1 MSIKLRPLALIAV
14 TALTLSAC
22 GKSPEAV
29 CKKMTELS
37 KDKGKGKDLA
47 ECVTEL
53 SEIKKT
59 SPAGF
64 DCIAKCA
71 DAANEEAMG
80 LCMFACIA
88 SDKELAAAV
97 EKQGEKEREK
107 RAEKELETMLGWTKA
122 SPKTFEGKLK
132 DFNDKELKFS
142 IDLIDGFKAPK
153 EDMTFMASFDMESDS
168 LLLGAP
174 SVMVSQTS
182 GEPQAALDLEL
193 SMKDAKDEIVK
204 KDVNAAGFTL
214 ITAGESSIAVQI
226 ATKSGESLL
235 KCRASMYSDVAKKKK
250 DEFLPWLEKIC
261 RSVKLK

>member
-1 MSIKLRPLALIAV
+1 MPIHFRSVATLTFVALALAG
-14 TALTLSAC
+14 C

-29 CKKMTELS
+29 CKKMAELS
-37 KDKGKGKDLA
+37 KDKDKKVD

-53 SEIKKT
+53 TEIKKT
-59 SPAGF
+59 SPAGY
-64 DCIAKCA
+64 DCIAKCSEST
-71 DAANEEAMG
+71 NEEAMG

-88 SDKELAAAV
+88 SDKDLAAAV

-107 RAEKELETMLGWTKA
+107 RAEKDLEKMTSWTKA
-122 SPKTFEGKLK
+122 APKTFEGKLK
-132 DFNDKELKFS
+132 DISDKELKFS
-142 IDLIDGFKAPK
+142 IDLIEGFKAPK
-153 EDMTFMASFDMESDS
+153 EESSFMAMFDMESDS

-204 KDVNAAGFTL
+204 KDVNASGFTL
-214 ITAGESSIAVQI
+214 ITAGESSIAVQV
-226 ATKSGESLL
+226 ATKSGDNLI

-250 DEFLPWLEKIC
+250 DDFLPWLEKIC